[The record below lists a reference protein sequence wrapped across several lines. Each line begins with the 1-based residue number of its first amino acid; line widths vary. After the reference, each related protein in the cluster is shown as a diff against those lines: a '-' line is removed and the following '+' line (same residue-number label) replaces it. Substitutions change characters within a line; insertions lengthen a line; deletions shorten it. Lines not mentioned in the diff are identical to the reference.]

1 MFGIIVDML
10 ESRGPTMILQ
20 NLQSVALK
28 KSRWIVVIWVSDI
41 PIVIPN
47 IIVIKKNEQ
56 DMEW

>member
-28 KSRWIVVIWVSDI
+28 KSRWIVVI
-41 PIVIPN
+41 
-47 IIVIKKNEQ
+47 
-56 DMEW
+56 